1 MLKLTFLRPQ
11 YPPPADSLVH
21 LMIFKAAVVRGI
33 LIGSVA
39 QYVFLPFSFSLSI
52 SHVPRRFKDLLRLF
66 TTHQVKPVVDKVF
79 AFEEAAEAF
88 KYLSSQKH
96 VGNVVVRVVGQ

>member
-1 MLKLTFLRPQ
+1 MAGSISIIGYVAG

-21 LMIFKAAVVRGI
+21 LMIFKSALVRGI

-39 QYVFLPFSFSLSI
+39 Q
-52 SHVPRRFKDLLRLF
+52 FKDLLRLF

-88 KYLSSQKH
+88 KYLASQKH
-96 VGNVVVRVVGQ
+96 VGNVVIRVAKQ